1 MKSYQGVVLT
11 TPVSLGYARQSPH
24 SAGWYVGSV
33 LRELLKGS
41 GLDKSDVDGLTVSSF
56 SLGADSAVAL
66 TQQLGLCVRWLEEA
80 NVGGVSGVLAL
91 RRAARAVQCGEAEV
105 VACIGGD
112 GSAHRSFELMTAQF
126 SNWSIDATFP
136 YGAAGPNGPFSLIT
150 RHYMDTFGARREDFA
165 RICLDQR
172 YNANHYSPALL
183 GHKTLS
189 LEDYLG
195 ARPIAGPLHLFDCV
209 MPCAGGEGFLVMSE
223 DRARQLAIPGVR
235 ILAADECHNAHAE
248 DPVQYRAGWTRYA
261 SDLYERAGIGTDDL
275 DFLQTYDD
283 YPVISMMQM
292 EDLGFCAK
300 GEAADFVQN
309 TDMRFDHS
317 GRGKVKLPHNT
328 CGGQLSCGQAG
339 AAAGFLAVTEA
350 LRQLT
355 GRALRNQVPKARLG
369 LVSGYGMI
377 NYDRGLCSAATI
389 LAGGDL

>member
-11 TPVSLGYARQSPH
+11 SPVSLGYARQSPNG
-24 SAGWYVGSV
+24 AGWYIGSV
-33 LRELLKGS
+33 LRELLKAAGIA
-41 GLDKSDVDGLTVSSF
+41 KADVDGLTVSSF
-56 SLGADSAVAL
+56 SMGADSAVAL
-66 TQQLGLCVRWLEEA
+66 TQQLGLCVRWLGEA

-91 RRAARAVQCGEAEV
+91 RRAARAVQCGDAEI

-112 GSAHRSFELMTAQF
+112 GAAHRSFEMMAAQF
-126 SNWSIDATFP
+126 SNWSIDAAFP

-150 RHYMDTFGARREDFA
+150 RHYMDLYGAQREDFA

-172 YNANHYSPALL
+172 YNANHYAPALL

-189 LEDYLG
+189 LENYLT
-195 ARPIAGPLHLFDCV
+195 ARAIAGPLHLFDCV
-209 MPCAGGEGFLVMSE
+209 MPCAGGEGFLVMTE
-223 DRARQLAIPGVR
+223 DRAQHLGIPGVH
-235 ILAADECHNAHAE
+235 ILAADERHNAHAE
-248 DPVQYRAGWTRYA
+248 DPIQDRGGWTDYMQA
-261 SDLYERAGIGTDDL
+261 MYECAGTGPDDL

-292 EDLGFCAK
+292 EDLGFCPK
-300 GEAADFVQN
+300 GEGRHFVQD

-317 GRGKVKLPHNT
+317 GAAKNKLPHNT

-339 AAAGFLAVTEA
+339 AAAGFLGVTEA

-355 GRALRNQVPKARLG
+355 GSAGRNQVKNARLG

-377 NYDRGLCSAATI
+377 NYDRGLCSAATL